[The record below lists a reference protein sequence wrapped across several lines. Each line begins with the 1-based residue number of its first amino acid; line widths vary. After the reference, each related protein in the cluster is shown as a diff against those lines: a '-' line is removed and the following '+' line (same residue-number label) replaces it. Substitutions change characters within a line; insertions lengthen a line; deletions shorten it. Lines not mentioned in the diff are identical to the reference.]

1 MNQIVRDDR
10 VGSFAGMRV
19 ALPSIDATSGALLMV
34 TLSSEAA
41 DAVRNAMSRA
51 GKLDAGLRI
60 IIEAGGCTG
69 PKYSIGLEL
78 EPDPEDTVIESSGVR
93 MFIDPGSQRLAAGL
107 CVDFVD
113 RPGRTGF
120 TFTSSAAVASGC
132 ACGRSAGASS
142 GGCGMRR

>member
-1 MNQIVRDDR
+1 
-10 VGSFAGMRV
+10 
-19 ALPSIDATSGALLMV
+19 MV

-41 DAVRNAMSRA
+41 DAVRSAMSRA
-51 GKLDAGLRI
+51 GKPDAGLRI

-78 EPDPEDTVIESSGVR
+78 APEPEDTVIESAGVR

-120 TFTSSAAVASGC
+120 TFTSAAAAASSGC